1 MGLGHSAIRVLLKEN
16 NRRKLG
22 GSILSLGRQDIFVTQ
37 PYLIEILREFG
48 MRPIGKSPQILS
60 RKESESKRGF
70 ISDEYLFK
78 ALGFSESKT
87 SDVSNYE
94 GADFAL
100 DLNNADTPS
109 ELINKWD
116 VVLDGGTIE
125 HVFHTPNAMSNIFQ
139 LLKIGGR
146 VIHMAPS
153 SNHMDHGFYMFSPT
167 FFWDYYMAN
176 GFDIDVCQII
186 RYSADWLEGEW
197 EISDYTPGSL
207 THKSIGG
214 LDDGIFMVVVVAT
227 KTKDSTCNVIPQQGM
242 YEMGRWKGRL
252 TVEDV
257 KAGLQIAALGKST
270 ENRAP
275 SNSFSV
281 STKLSSEHDSPKE
294 TVLQRLTLAHIS
306 KSIRFRIKR
315 LLNRFG
321 SAQITGADQLL
332 ELQKDV
338 VLSEITNVKEPV
350 ELQKGTGLDLR
361 YRV

>member
-16 NRRKLG
+16 SRRELG
-22 GSILSLGRQDIFVTQ
+22 GSILSLGRQDVFVTQ
-37 PYLIEILREFG
+37 PYLIEIMREFG

-100 DLNNADTPS
+100 DLNQAETPS
-109 ELINKWD
+109 ELINQWD

-125 HVFHTPNAMSNIFQ
+125 HVFHTPNAMSHIFR
-139 LLKIGGR
+139 LLKVGGR

-176 GFDIDVCQII
+176 GFEIDVCQVI

-197 EISDYTPGSL
+197 EFSDYTPGCL

-252 TVEDV
+252 TVEEV

-270 ENRAP
+270 EDGGVSSSRD
-275 SNSFSV
+275 S
-281 STKLSSEHDSPKE
+281 STKFLSEDDSLKE
-294 TVLQRLTLAHIS
+294 TVLQRLTWARIT
-306 KSIRFRIKR
+306 KSIKFRINR
-315 LLNRFG
+315 LLKGPEF
-321 SAQITGADQLL
+321 AET
-332 ELQKDV
+332 
-338 VLSEITNVKEPV
+338 EITEVKESV

-361 YRV
+361 YRL